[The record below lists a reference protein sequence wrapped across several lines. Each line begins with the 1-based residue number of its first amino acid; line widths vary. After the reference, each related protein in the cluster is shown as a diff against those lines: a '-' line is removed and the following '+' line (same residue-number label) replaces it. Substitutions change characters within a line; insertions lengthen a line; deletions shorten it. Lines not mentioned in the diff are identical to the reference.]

1 LYTKPPVP
9 NYKEL
14 PAGGGSQCHIRR
26 RSTAIACMPVNSIGF
41 STKLVYGFGTV
52 AYGIKDNGFNFLLL
66 IFYNQLLGL
75 PAQLV
80 GFAIMIALII
90 DGFVDP
96 LIGHVSDRFHSRLG
110 RRHPFM
116 YASALP
122 CALAYYLLW
131 NPPSGLGVGALF
143 WYLLVTAIVVR
154 ILIALYEV
162 PSAALLA
169 ELTEDYDQR
178 TSLVAYRFFFGYLGA
193 VLMGVI
199 ALSVFLRP
207 TAAQTVG
214 LLNRAGYHGYSIAA
228 ALCMFGSIL
237 ISSAGTHHYI
247 PFLRAPPP
255 KRSFDLGRELREVR
269 AALNNR
275 PFLSMLACGV
285 FFNMA
290 SGLVATLSVYF
301 YTYFWELSADQVSA
315 LLLSALLSAGAAL
328 IVAPVITKR
337 LDKKRGAIV
346 AAAIT
351 LVLGPSPLVLRL
363 CGRFVSNSSPALMP
377 ILLIFTLVLG
387 TMTVVSSALVTS
399 MLADTVEENEIRT
412 SQRTEG
418 LYFAA
423 AFFVQKCV
431 SGLGIFAASLI
442 LAWVKFPEGAR
453 PGLVSAQILR
463 HLALTYIPLL
473 MVLLGISI
481 FCITFYRIGRATH
494 NSNLALLHAAQGNG

>member
-1 LYTKPPVP
+1 
-9 NYKEL
+9 
-14 PAGGGSQCHIRR
+14 
-26 RSTAIACMPVNSIGF
+26 MPVSSIGF
-41 STKLVYGFGTV
+41 GTKLVYGFGTV

-96 LIGHVSDRFHSRLG
+96 LIGHVSDRFRSRLG

-122 CALAYYLLW
+122 CALVYYLLW
-131 NPPSGLGVGALF
+131 NPPSGLGTGALF
-143 WYLLVTAIVVR
+143 WYLLLMAIVVR

-169 ELTEDYDQR
+169 ELTEDYDLR

-207 TAAQTVG
+207 TAAQSVG

-237 ISSAGTHHYI
+237 ISTAGTHHYI
-247 PFLRAPPP
+247 RFLRAPPP
-255 KRSFDLGRELREVR
+255 KRRLDLAQEWREIR

-285 FFNMA
+285 FSNMA
-290 SGLVATLSVYF
+290 FGLLATLSVYF
-301 YTYFWELSADQVSA
+301 YTYFWELSADQVSG
-315 LLLSALLSAGAAL
+315 LLLSALISAGAAL
-328 IVAPVITKR
+328 VVAPVITKR
-337 LDKKRGAIV
+337 LDKKRGAI
-346 AAAIT
+346 AAACVT
-351 LVLGPSPLVLRL
+351 LVLAPIPIVLRL
-363 CGRFVSNSSPALMP
+363 CGWFVSNSSPALMP

-431 SGLGIFAASLI
+431 SGLGIFAAGLI

-453 PGLVSAQILR
+453 PGLVPPQVLR

>member
-1 LYTKPPVP
+1 VI
-9 NYKEL
+9 NAISV
-14 PAGGGSQCHIRR
+14 AGR
-26 RSTAIACMPVNSIGF
+26 AIACMNLKPIGF
-41 STKLVYGFGTV
+41 ATKLVYGFGTV

-75 PAQLV
+75 PAQRV

-96 LIGHVSDRFHSRLG
+96 LIGHISDRFHSRLG

-122 CALAYYLLW
+122 CAVVFYFLW
-131 NPPSGLGVGALF
+131 NPPTGLSTGALF
-143 WYLLVTAIVVR
+143 WYLLLTAIVVR

-169 ELTEDYDQR
+169 ELTEDYDLR

-193 VLMGVI
+193 VLMGVV

-207 TAAQTVG
+207 TAAQAVG

-228 ALCMFGSIL
+228 AVCMFGSIL
-237 ISSAGTHHYI
+237 ISTAGTHHYI
-247 PFLRAPPP
+247 PYLRAPPP
-255 KRSFDLGRELREVR
+255 KRPFDLKQEAREIR

-275 PFLSMLACGV
+275 PFLATIACGV
-285 FFNMA
+285 FSNMA
-290 SGLVATLSVYF
+290 FGLVATLSVYF
-301 YTYFWELSADQVSA
+301 YTYFWELTADQVSL
-315 LLLSALLSAGAAL
+315 LLLSALVSAGAAL
-328 IVAPVITKR
+328 VVAPMVTKR
-337 LDKKRGAIV
+337 LDKKRGAI
-346 AAAIT
+346 AASLIT
-351 LVLGPSPLVLRL
+351 VVLAPLPLVLRL
-363 CGRFVSNSSPALMP
+363 GGWFVGNASPALMP

-387 TMTVVSSALVTS
+387 TLTVVSGALVTS

-431 SGLGIFAASLI
+431 SGLGIFAAGLI
-442 LAWVKFPEGAR
+442 LAWVKFPEGAK
-453 PGLVSAQILR
+453 PGLVPPLVLR
-463 HLALTYIPLL
+463 NLALAYIPFVV
-473 MVLLGISI
+473 VLLAISI

-494 NSNLALLHAAQGNG
+494 NSNLALLHAKSN